1 MPCTDDRKTRRAE
14 FLLPMET
21 RDFRERFTTIHDN
34 VFSDV
39 NDTNSACVDTLSSHA
54 VTRHLLVWLE
64 VSVSW

>member
-1 MPCTDDRKTRRAE
+1 
-14 FLLPMET
+14 MET